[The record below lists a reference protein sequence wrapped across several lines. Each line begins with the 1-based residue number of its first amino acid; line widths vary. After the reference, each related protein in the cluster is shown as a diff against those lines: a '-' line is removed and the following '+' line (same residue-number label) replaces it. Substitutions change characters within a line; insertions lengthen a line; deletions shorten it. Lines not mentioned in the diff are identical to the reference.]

1 MQASRRFKAAQT
13 SHCTTIY
20 AASHSDLVHAV
31 CEILSDRAL
40 CKTLHMCKQVYTKS
54 LCMGKKA
61 VNMCILKHVNIGRG
75 TLTLLTHSY
84 LFPLSSPAL
93 HRLVAVRPLSLWQ
106 PWHQQRAAGQ
116 VLFERGSEWKE
127 EMEDKKRLRRREGKK
142 LERRWKEKRECCI
155 LSREDFAGVCGY
167 PHFITVC
174 YQATAAC
181 RPACL
186 RSIPS
191 LTDEVRAL
199 GQLGHVCTSAGNTPP
214 NLSSHFLLFCPYL
227 AAFLFDSKL

>member
-1 MQASRRFKAAQT
+1 MQLHTQTLCMPCVRFCQT
-13 SHCTTIY
+13 GPCAKH
-20 AASHSDLVHAV
+20 
-31 CEILSDRAL
+31 
-40 CKTLHMCKQVYTKS
+40 YTCVNRFTRS
-54 LCMGKKA
+54 LCVWKKA

-75 TLTLLTHSY
+75 TLILLTHSY

-93 HRLVAVRPLSLWQ
+93 HSLVAVRPLSLWQ

-127 EMEDKKRLRRREGKK
+127 EMEDKKRLWRREGKK

-214 NLSSHFLLFCPYL
+214 NLSSHFLLFCPYF